1 MWKWVYFL
9 ACGVSL
15 VGASPQNT
23 VVPGTSTAFDPFAAS
38 YEAADAFRNICGEEL
53 PDTVSCGSF
62 DSREHAGT
70 IEVRVI
76 YWLTA
81 QLPFYKETV
90 QYDVV
95 QDQSTTRTTATRTI
109 TNTATRLDMQSH
121 TSLIPASQVSP
132 IGPYCISEVDAVYGT
147 TEKIGTA
154 TLTYP
159 TPYALIFD
167 RIHVHQT
174 GRCSNGTNFT
184 TSVWFNQPA
193 PIPLPTTGTAY
204 EELPAEVT
212 FPIPGFN
219 EAFHSL
225 YPALDYCSFSAF
237 MGAPSVKVRATP
249 TQATDIRMMEE
260 EGTSSSSP
268 SSSLSSLS
276 PPPSSSS
283 SPPPPST
290 TTIAPALSSAASQLT
305 SLASLIL
312 CGLGA
317 SCPALSSPSGATDS
331 SGRTYFYATD
341 TATQATIGPS
351 NAVPLYTD
359 ATGGVVVP
367 LWTTLG
373 QDSAATVGG
382 AVVSVGTGG
391 EVVVDGQTVAR
402 GVAAETGGSNLILL
416 PFAARNAW
424 VDYAFHLS
432 NATTLCRRRGV
443 IVVDR
448 VPPSSG
454 MAHFLSILVPQR
466 TCSADRATGSAFRR
480 GISASCGP
488 KMHITAE
495 ELLFAG

>member
-90 QYDVV
+90 Q
-95 QDQSTTRTTATRTI
+95 
-109 TNTATRLDMQSH
+109 
-121 TSLIPASQVSP
+121 
-132 IGPYCISEVDAVYGT
+132 
-147 TEKIGTA
+147 
-154 TLTYP
+154 TYP

-184 TSVWFNQPA
+184 TSAWFNQPA

-260 EGTSSSSP
+260 GTSSSS
-268 SSSLSSLS
+268 SSSLS

-331 SGRTYFYATD
+331 SGRTYFFATPSASD
-341 TATQATIGPS
+341 AATQATLGPS
-351 NAVPLYTD
+351 NAVPIYTD
-359 ATGGVVVP
+359 ANGGVVLP

-373 QDSAATVGG
+373 QDAAATVGG
-382 AVVSVGTGG
+382 AV
-391 EVVVDGQTVAR
+391 
-402 GVAAETGGSNLILL
+402 
-416 PFAARNAW
+416 
-424 VDYAFHLS
+424 
-432 NATTLCRRRGV
+432 
-443 IVVDR
+443 
-448 VPPSSG
+448 
-454 MAHFLSILVPQR
+454 
-466 TCSADRATGSAFRR
+466 
-480 GISASCGP
+480 
-488 KMHITAE
+488 
-495 ELLFAG
+495 